1 MTGTKQIAARDM
13 PRAASALNAG
23 VRNALAR
30 VVPLLLLFSTALGTG
45 CRTATRFPD
54 DWNYDGS
61 FHRRIA
67 RADRIV
73 IRDGGFT
80 CCRSVK
86 GQKALLEITE
96 DGRPQLIGLSDRKR
110 IAMPGNLA
118 RAKRGMGPA
127 HYHGDITAAVPVGE
141 PVSPGRCEVYEG
153 NGRQIAGPGANRLD
167 GLVENPDVIVRRRE
181 RRQRQQR
188 QRRHC
193 HAFHILVNV
202 RARGRHYQVQ
212 FVGPAHG

>member
-86 GQKALLEITE
+86 GQKALLEITDPE
-96 DGRPQLIGLSDRKR
+96 AIGDF
-110 IAMPGNLA
+110 NCHLA
-118 RAKRGMGPA
+118 FKA
-127 HYHGDITAAVPVGE
+127 HQP
-141 PVSPGRCEVYEG
+141 
-153 NGRQIAGPGANRLD
+153 
-167 GLVENPDVIVRRRE
+167 
-181 RRQRQQR
+181 
-188 QRRHC
+188 
-193 HAFHILVNV
+193 
-202 RARGRHYQVQ
+202 
-212 FVGPAHG
+212 

>member
-1 MTGTKQIAARDM
+1 MTGTKQIAARNM

-45 CRTATRFPD
+45 CRTAARFPD

-73 IRDGGFT
+73 IRDGGFD

-86 GQKALLEITE
+86 GQKALLEITDPE
-96 DGRPQLIGLSDRKR
+96 AIGDFNRHLAFKAHQPWTVCMCCGYPGIDWYRGGKR
-110 IAMPGNLA
+110 IALTSVQHGRAIRWDGFPGDAALTEPSSA
-118 RAKRGMGPA
+118 WLVDWFLM
-127 HYHGDITAAVPVGE
+127 HG
-141 PVSPGRCEVYEG
+141 
-153 NGRQIAGPGANRLD
+153 IAGQYDEFKKAKEKAMAGPPAADIRAPQGGGAPG
-167 GLVENPDVIVRRRE
+167 P
-181 RRQRQQR
+181 
-188 QRRHC
+188 
-193 HAFHILVNV
+193 
-202 RARGRHYQVQ
+202 
-212 FVGPAHG
+212 